1 MKISLEEKIKKVN
14 EALKLAESYAKFS
27 PDPYR
32 KVGAAVLDGNYYT
45 PVSLGYNTT
54 AEKFI
59 EDKDFWKDK
68 DSRKPFMIHAEIMA
82 LSKTYINSTDILVV
96 TLKPCQNCM
105 LAIAATG
112 IKEIWYKDEK
122 PNQEISNK
130 IAEAYGISLK
140 HISELSTY

>member
-1 MKISLEEKIKKVN
+1 
-14 EALKLAESYAKFS
+14 
-27 PDPYR
+27 
-32 KVGAAVLDGNYYT
+32 
-45 PVSLGYNTT
+45 
-54 AEKFI
+54 
-59 EDKDFWKDK
+59 
-68 DSRKPFMIHAEIMA
+68 
-82 LSKTYINSTDILVV
+82 
-96 TLKPCQNCM
+96 M